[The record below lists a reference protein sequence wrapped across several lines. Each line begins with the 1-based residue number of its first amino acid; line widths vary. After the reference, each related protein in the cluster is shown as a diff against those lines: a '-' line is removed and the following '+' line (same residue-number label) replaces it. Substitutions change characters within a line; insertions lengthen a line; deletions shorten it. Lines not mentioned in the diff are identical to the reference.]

1 MCLCYTTASP
11 LFGRFI
17 SEGTNRKI
25 GGTSEIECDTERE
38 RESLKKRMLKRSKR
52 VEHHSLIAVE
62 SRTENILL
70 QNLFQ
75 VAEPKC
81 EHTQTN

>member
-17 SEGTNRKI
+17 SEGTNRKT
-25 GGTSEIECDTERE
+25 GGTSEIECDTHTERE
-38 RESLKKRMLKRSKR
+38 REFEKKRMLKRSKR

-75 VAEPKC
+75 VAEM
-81 EHTQTN
+81 